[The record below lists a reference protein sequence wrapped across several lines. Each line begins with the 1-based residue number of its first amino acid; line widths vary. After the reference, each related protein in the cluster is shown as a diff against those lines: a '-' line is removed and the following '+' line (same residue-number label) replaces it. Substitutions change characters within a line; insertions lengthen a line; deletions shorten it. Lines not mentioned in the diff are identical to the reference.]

1 MMVNN
6 YKLSDMI
13 NIAAAYIPG
22 DSNRGYKAITTGQ
35 TAVQSLL
42 TILEYFDSS
51 DVQNLKVCISTSY
64 VVYVTEGIHTL
75 RLVE

>member
-22 DSNRGYKAITTGQ
+22 DSNRSYKAITTGQ
-35 TAVQSLL
+35 TAVQSLI

-51 DVQNLKVCISTSY
+51 DVQNLKVSIQLLC
-64 VVYVTEGIHTL
+64 VVGRNEYLKT
-75 RLVE
+75 